1 MVFLITIG
9 VSYIMFVNET
19 GTIRKAIEGEQMKA
33 LKMQS
38 FKAVIFQ
45 VLGMSVMAIVMLVLF
60 LPSIKMLKD
69 GPVDMDSLDYQSDL
83 DGTYVTGT
91 IYVVYDYYGDYL
103 RGTQLLSREYI
114 INAGKED
121 FMGMRVLKAD
131 MEPAEKLMGA
141 YEDYLGNG
149 GSTEAVLAAQYEV
162 TGTIR
167 KMPAS
172 SQRLYS
178 QYLSTAGVDLEQRK
192 HFLPYYLDVNAV
204 GLTPP
209 LAAFLFLI
217 IAAVCLAVSLFM
229 LVSFFSGRYQREIK
243 KYIANSPNPDTARER
258 VEEFLKSTAHNYGLR
273 CNQEF
278 ICGQWGATTIFRE
291 TADVVWAYPKTVK
304 RKKGLITVMRS
315 HYLMVGFVNGSLC
328 MIDVKDERAAS
339 AQVEKLAALCPRAIT
354 GYARELENLFFK
366 DLKGFLDI
374 RYNKVQPANQVQETF
389 NWNGY
394 DS

>member
-1 MVFLITIG
+1 
-9 VSYIMFVNET
+9 
-19 GTIRKAIEGEQMKA
+19 MKA

-38 FKAVIFQ
+38 FKIVFFE
-45 VLGMSVMAIVMLVLF
+45 VLVLTIMAIVMLVF
-60 LPSIKMLKD
+60 CLPSIKLLRD

-91 IYVVYDYYGDYL
+91 IYVVYNYYCDHMSGS
-103 RGTQLLSREYI
+103 RLLSREYI
-114 INAGKED
+114 IDAGEDD
-121 FMGMRVLKAD
+121 FMGMRVSKMG

-141 YEDYLGNG
+141 YGDYLGNG
-149 GSTEAVLAAQYEV
+149 GSTEAILAAQYEV

-172 SQRLYS
+172 SQHWYS
-178 QYLSTAGVDLEQRK
+178 QYLSAAGIDFEQRE
-192 HFLPYYLDVNAV
+192 HYLPYYLDVNAV
-204 GLTPP
+204 GLFPP
-209 LAAFLFLI
+209 VGVYAFLI
-217 IAAVCLAVSLFM
+217 IAAVCLLISLFK
-229 LVSFFSGRYQREIK
+229 LVSAFSGRYQKEIK
-243 KYIANSPNPDTARER
+243 RYIANSPNPDTAREH

-278 ICGQWGATTIFRE
+278 ICGQQGASTIFRE
-291 TADVVWAYPKTVK
+291 TADVVWAYPRTVK

-328 MIDVKDERAAS
+328 TIDVKDEKAAS

-354 GYARELENLFFK
+354 GYAKELEKLFFK

-389 NWNGY
+389 NWDGY